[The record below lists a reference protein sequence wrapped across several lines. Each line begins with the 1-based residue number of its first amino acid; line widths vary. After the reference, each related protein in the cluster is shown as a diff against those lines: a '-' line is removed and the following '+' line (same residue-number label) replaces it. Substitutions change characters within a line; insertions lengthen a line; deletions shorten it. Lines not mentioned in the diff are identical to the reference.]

1 MAPKALRWKRLESRY
16 KAHKQCVT
24 DLMAILNH
32 HNVQFTCVNRSD
44 LDRQHL
50 FDVDLVVAV
59 GGDGTVLS
67 AAHFL
72 DAGTIPLLGVNSDP
86 ISRDETLSV
95 SKKTTD
101 ERRSHGALC
110 MCTSYDM
117 QQGLS
122 RVLYG
127 GGHLSSRTRI
137 QTTVKSTFSETI
149 LVPALNDLLIAN
161 PSPAAVSRFRMGWLE
176 RLDLDAP
183 APLRDGGWS
192 GTEPNPNSISK
203 HFGSD
208 SRHFLPPQNNN
219 SSAPKAPV
227 SKYGTV
233 IRFGGN
239 TYNSSNVSSIFLSTI
254 LFFGFSVMIHSLGSV
269 IYLVSFKICKS
280 VNVWSS
286 GMWVCT
292 STGSTAAMAAA
303 GGKVMDLN
311 SNALQYLIREH
322 MVEADS
328 GDEVRKMG
336 HGMVQ
341 GDEQLHVRWNSH
353 RGTIFIDGAH
363 LVHDLVLGDEILINS
378 KAAPLQ
384 LFLRQSGN
392 EEPVS
397 VQRLPVFE
405 P

>member
-1 MAPKALRWKRLESRY
+1 M
-16 KAHKQCVT
+16 H
-24 DLMAILNH
+24 
-32 HNVQFTCVNRSD
+32 
-44 LDRQHL
+44 
-50 FDVDLVVAV
+50 
-59 GGDGTVLS
+59 
-67 AAHFL
+67 
-72 DAGTIPLLGVNSDP
+72 
-86 ISRDETLSV
+86 
-95 SKKTTD
+95 
-101 ERRSHGALC
+101 
-110 MCTSYDM
+110 
-117 QQGLS
+117 
-122 RVLYG
+122 
-127 GGHLSSRTRI
+127 
-137 QTTVKSTFSETI
+137 
-149 LVPALNDLLIAN
+149 
-161 PSPAAVSRFRMGWLE
+161 
-176 RLDLDAP
+176 
-183 APLRDGGWS
+183 
-192 GTEPNPNSISK
+192 
-203 HFGSD
+203 
-208 SRHFLPPQNNN
+208 
-219 SSAPKAPV
+219 
-227 SKYGTV
+227 
-233 IRFGGN
+233 
-239 TYNSSNVSSIFLSTI
+239 IFLSTI
-254 LFFGFSVMIHSLGSV
+254 FFFGFSVMIHSLGSV

-392 EEPVS
+392 EEPAS